1 MRTKCFCTPIYNICN
16 VPLGCLHLCL
26 LPVFFVVLSAKLLPE
41 ISLEMNHG
49 CFLWLAFLCWFI
61 ELLKVNMP
69 VSWFSLFLPD
79 WLYWSGPYFFANTL
93 NGHFFSYT
101 NGWHDCREYRE
112 HVKDLSC
119 VSKDFCRIVIV
130 DNNPFSFILQPLN
143 GIPCVPFSA
152 GQHSDDQVTGDEH
165 RSFSGSQLQLSKIIL
180 IFPCI
185 KHFSS
190 WRLYFHFWSIF
201 LSRKMSDLYCTKG
214 FICQNGSK
222 SMGSPKLIR
231 QFKFCCVLME
241 LFW

>member
-1 MRTKCFCTPIYNICN
+1 
-16 VPLGCLHLCL
+16 
-26 LPVFFVVLSAKLLPE
+26 
-41 ISLEMNHG
+41 
-49 CFLWLAFLCWFI
+49 
-61 ELLKVNMP
+61 MP

-93 NGHFFSYT
+93 NGHFFFLYQWVAWLQGIQRTCERSFLCVKRFLQNRY
-101 NGWHDCREYRE
+101 CRQQSIQFHSSAFERNT
-112 HVKDLSC
+112 LCS
-119 VSKDFCRIVIV
+119 I
-130 DNNPFSFILQPLN
+130 FSWTTFWWSGNWWWAPILQ
-143 GIPCVPFSA
+143 
-152 GQHSDDQVTGDEH
+152 
-165 RSFSGSQLQLSKIIL
+165 GSELQLSKIIL